1 MVGETKQSKILIA
14 TEDPQI
20 ILAFKLHREKFIIL
34 LKSGVFDLQSGKAE
48 ININNG
54 VIQNVLLI
62 NQTYKRESKSDR
74 IPI

>member
-20 ILAFKLHREKFIIL
+20 IFAFKLHREKFIIL